1 MKIRDIVFNQYQGIR
16 RFGVVVDKYTKGSW
30 SYVKVQWVDDDIYER
45 AMKWQ
50 EQMGRGDCRLYEY
63 RVDQVRVINAEK
75 ELAQLRMCLELS
87 KL

>member
-1 MKIRDIVFNQYQGIR
+1 MKIRDIVFNQHQGIR
-16 RFGVVVDKYTKGSW
+16 RFGVVVDKYTKDSW

-45 AMKWQ
+45 AMKWR
-50 EQMGRGDCRLYEY
+50 EKLGRGDCRLYEY